1 MKNEDV
7 EIDSGVLEAFYQ
19 AFETFCP
26 DAVGDC
32 FERFASKLRY
42 YLEEGMPEA
51 APNRSPSSSLDDGDK
66 DFIGQLGVALMY
78 FCYSKQCFTQGYNVL
93 HVLHN
98 FSINYSFYSGEFGMQ
113 KRPLTTTEVALT
125 AADMC
130 LHLDEP
136 AYTSTLEVLRGTN
149 YALPANDSGALLT
162 QKEAEWRRRVWQT
175 LCKNFMIEKEFDFV
189 RELLSEVGD
198 NDVFGTRELKA
209 LYNELLIALINSSEL
224 DLATEVLKTMETNLI
239 SRDPETVRAF
249 VKGFGEAGRMAQ
261 AKQHFVSGW
270 LSGVYPVSFNQGNPW
285 IVVIGTSFSALE
297 SQLYLETHFKQL
309 FLYIEELARNSGKR
323 ALDDTYHRP
332 LKVVV
337 KSDDGTNPSSKY
349 MRREEII
356 RCVREMLCTV
366 LTDDFNP
373 PLSCEPQSND
383 EVRAFT
389 IVYFFVC

>member
-32 FERFASKLRY
+32 FERFASKVRY
-42 YLEEGMPEA
+42 YLDEGMPEA

-78 FCYSKQCFTQGYNVL
+78 FCYSKQCFAQGYNVL

-113 KRPLTTTEVALT
+113 KRLLTTTEVALT

-136 AYTSTLEVLRGTN
+136 AYTSALEVLRGTN

-162 QKEAEWRRRVWQT
+162 QKEAEWRRRVFQT

-189 RELLSEVGD
+189 RELLFEVGD

-224 DLATEVLKTMETNLI
+224 DVATEVLKTMETNLI
-239 SRDPETVRAF
+239 SRDPETVRAL

-261 AKQHFVSGW
+261 AKQHFVSGR

-285 IVVIGTSFSALE
+285 TVVIGTSFSALE
-297 SQLYLETHFKQL
+297 SQLYLESHFKQL
-309 FLYIEELARNSGKR
+309 FLYIEELAHNSGKR

-337 KSDDGTNPSSKY
+337 KSDDETNASSKY

-383 EVRAFT
+383 EVRANN
-389 IVYFFVC
+389 IHDPI

>member
-7 EIDSGVLEAFYQ
+7 EIDSGVLGAFYQ

-189 RELLSEVGD
+189 RELL
-198 NDVFGTRELKA
+198 
-209 LYNELLIALINSSEL
+209 LIKTIRSSL
-224 DLATEVLKTMETNLI
+224 
-239 SRDPETVRAF
+239 
-249 VKGFGEAGRMAQ
+249 
-261 AKQHFVSGW
+261 
-270 LSGVYPVSFNQGNPW
+270 
-285 IVVIGTSFSALE
+285 
-297 SQLYLETHFKQL
+297 
-309 FLYIEELARNSGKR
+309 
-323 ALDDTYHRP
+323 
-332 LKVVV
+332 
-337 KSDDGTNPSSKY
+337 
-349 MRREEII
+349 
-356 RCVREMLCTV
+356 
-366 LTDDFNP
+366 
-373 PLSCEPQSND
+373 
-383 EVRAFT
+383 
-389 IVYFFVC
+389 